1 MPKRSVYLQDNGIVA
16 ITTRVS
22 GVINPSTGEEWTDE
36 EIAKKCTPT
45 GKKYGFIEDS
55 DLPADGNFRDAWT
68 VDEAD
73 LTDGVG
79 D

>member
-1 MPKRSVYLQDNGIVA
+1 MTRSVYLQDNGIIAV
-16 ITTRVS
+16 TTRVA
-22 GVINPSTGEEWTDE
+22 GVINPSTGLEWTDE

-45 GKKYGFIEDS
+45 GKKFGFFEDS
-55 DLPADGNFRDAWT
+55 DFPSDDTFRNAWT
-68 VDEAD
+68 IDEAD

>member
-1 MPKRSVYLQDNGIVA
+1 MKWRLKPAKLEFRIVNTDA
-16 ITTRVS
+16 
-22 GVINPSTGEEWTDE
+22 NAPLPMQEGEEWTDE

-68 VDEAD
+68 YSE
-73 LTDGVG
+73 
-79 D
+79 